1 MHRASSL
8 ERKRFCLE
16 RQDTMYLHLQPLLNR
31 EASVGDLLVAALTSA
46 EEVSK
51 LLSAGD
57 PVLRQ
62 LQQVR
67 QAGRFFLDVWG
78 ADMHF
83 AKEDIEKIVR
93 AIRVHW
99 HQHGFCIARSSDQR
113 RWMQA
118 AYSYQQPLL
127 CWRGLSVIHG
137 WDLLGF
143 QLRATELGVF
153 RLLVN
158 RGTITVEQVATD
170 STIFSQRPEF
180 NDPHVQIDM
189 VMGRVPLGPI
199 KFNRSEARNILTRMR
214 NRRIVVERGGFYGI
228 VRPTRDNGV

>member
-1 MHRASSL
+1 
-8 ERKRFCLE
+8 
-16 RQDTMYLHLQPLLNR
+16 MYLHLHSLLNR
-31 EASVGDLLVAALTSA
+31 EASSGDLLVAALTSA
-46 EEVSK
+46 EEVSR
-51 LLSAGD
+51 LLPAVD
-57 PVLRQ
+57 PVRRQ
-62 LQQVR
+62 LQHVQ
-67 QAGRFFLDVWG
+67 QAGPLFFDLGG
-78 ADMHF
+78 ADLYL
-83 AKEDIEKIVR
+83 AQEDIEKIVR

-99 HQHGFCIARSSDQR
+99 HQHGFCIARSSDPR

-143 QLRATELGVF
+143 QLRATELSVF
-153 RLLVN
+153 QLLVN
-158 RGTITVEQVATD
+158 RGTITVEQVTTD

-180 NDPHVQIDM
+180 SDPRVQMDM
-189 VMGRVPLGPI
+189 VMGRAPLGPI
-199 KFNRSEARNILTRMR
+199 EFNRSEARNVLTRMR